1 MVKEISLA
9 LICLIQNTKTGLPVV
24 LAVFAALFHNE
35 IVPVNCPV
43 FCFFFIFASSGFKLC
58 HVMDPT
64 DHICSCSHGFYKWKK
79 QKEQNKIHI
88 SHKCVHSFTVFAV
101 FNAEMFKKK
110 PRYLT
115 VK

>member
-1 MVKEISLA
+1 
-9 LICLIQNTKTGLPVV
+9 
-24 LAVFAALFHNE
+24 
-35 IVPVNCPV
+35 
-43 FCFFFIFASSGFKLC
+43 
-58 HVMDPT
+58 MDPT

-110 PRYLT
+110 NTLFNGKISAYI
-115 VK
+115 KIY